1 MAISGRHLQF
11 VQAVIKTACNNCVC
25 SGAPR
30 APWRLTKYTGVDP
43 AAISGRQLRFRR
55 RFSRYPSVYCEIAT
69 APSGPRNDKSG
80 GVNHFDGGLYGL
92 QVRRRARHA
101 SPLQGAIP
109 VTKNCPALSRRA
121 AIFLCAGHQRVLA
134 ISMVFVFSF
143 RTRTSPVSV
152 LMWARSACVSL

>member
-55 RFSRYPSVYCEIAT
+55 RFSRYPSVYFEIAT
-69 APSGPRNDKSG
+69 APSGPRNDNSEALTILTAVCTGCKCVAG
-80 GVNHFDGGLYGL
+80 RGMPRPY
-92 QVRRRARHA
+92 
-101 SPLQGAIP
+101 
-109 VTKNCPALSRRA
+109 KALSRSRKTA
-121 AIFLCAGHQRVLA
+121 RRESAGQPFSYVRD
-134 ISMVFVFSF
+134 ISGS
-143 RTRTSPVSV
+143 
-152 LMWARSACVSL
+152 